1 MRRTDPGRIKILP
14 VCGAPVSGDNNS
26 RGTYGNAPAYNNDS
40 GSFGWALL
48 GFFIPLVGLILYLV
62 WKDEKPKSA
71 KRAGKGALVSVILY
85 LIIMVIY
92 LIVMFAALGSVVNSV
107 NDMAVVALL

>member
-1 MRRTDPGRIKILP
+1 MP
-14 VCGAPVSGDNNS
+14 VCGAPVSGDINS
-26 RGTYGNAPAYNNDS
+26 LGTYGNAPAYNNDS

-92 LIVMFAALGSVVNSV
+92 LIVMFAALASVVNSV

>member
-1 MRRTDPGRIKILP
+1 MP

-48 GFFIPLVGLILYLV
+48 GFFFPLVGLILYIV

>member
-1 MRRTDPGRIKILP
+1 MP

-26 RGTYGNAPAYNNDS
+26 RGTYGNSPAYYNDS

>member
-62 WKDEKPKSA
+62 WKDEKPRTA
-71 KRAGKGALVSVILY
+71 KRAGKGALACLILN
-85 LIIMVIY
+85 
-92 LIVMFAALGSVVNSV
+92 LIVLAVYFIIFVIALGSALGSAEG
-107 NDMAVVALL
+107 MAVASLL